1 MYVKKRYG
9 YWMTI
14 RWSQKGLVFGAVG
27 QKRYTCAITSSGRY
41 ADVGIFAPK
50 CLNSSFFC
58 LKNLSMLRISRF
70 LLAAFLLVPLAS
82 MAQIDNPKAAF
93 RELRR
98 GLDGTWFQPTDRG
111 DKLEIWAVT
120 NDSTLDGRSVRI
132 KPENGDTV
140 LMERLRLELRDT
152 NITYFIIPKPPKQN
166 EVVAFKLIDIDQSG
180 FFIFMNP
187 DNADPQTIR
196 YLLLGNREIQ
206 VTTESLRN
214 GRTVKREYVFERE
227 FTPGAVEFRVKGG
240 VNYQNIRSTGNF
252 PTEPPDFA
260 PPAFDWKPGWE
271 LGTQLRFRGR
281 GGFVTVNVELGLAG
295 RFAHAKSEFTVLE
308 DTSFTLYKRDL
319 TYNTT
324 WLVIGVY
331 PEVSFGRD
339 SRFSMMAGPY
349 YGRLVSARSKGL
361 EEPGN
366 ENVLFKANNDF
377 KKNDLGLQVGAQYKL
392 NFGKKDLGGILG
404 LRFNLGMAN
413 LDNLYS
419 RYCTD
424 GNNILCNGSIAFQG
438 ATLYYSV
445 DLLKL

>member
-1 MYVKKRYG
+1 M
-9 YWMTI
+9 
-14 RWSQKGLVFGAVG
+14 Q
-27 QKRYTCAITSSGRY
+27 Q
-41 ADVGIFAPK
+41 
-50 CLNSSFFC
+50 
-58 LKNLSMLRISRF
+58 ISRF
-70 LLAAFLLVPLAS
+70 LLAAILLAPLAS

-140 LMERLRLELRDT
+140 LLERLRLELRDT
-152 NITYFIIPKPPKQN
+152 NITYFIIPKPPKQD
-166 EVVAFKLIDIDQSG
+166 EVVGFKLIDIDQSG
-180 FFIFMNP
+180 FFVFMNP

-206 VTTESLRN
+206 VTTESIRN

-227 FTPGAVEFRVKGG
+227 FTPGAVEFRIKGG
-240 VNYQNIRSTGNF
+240 VNYQNIRSTGTF
-252 PTEPPDFA
+252 LTQEE
-260 PPAFDWKPGWE
+260 PAFDWKPGWD

-281 GGFVTVNVELGLAG
+281 GGFVTVNVELGLVG
-295 RFAHAKSEFTVLE
+295 RFVHAKSEFEVV
-308 DTSFTLYKRDL
+308 DTSVTVYKRDL
-319 TYNTT
+319 TYKTT

-331 PEVSFGRD
+331 PEISFGRD

-361 EEPGN
+361 EEPVN
-366 ENVLFKANNDF
+366 ENKLFKANNDF
-377 KKNDLGLQVGAQYKL
+377 KKNDLGLQIGAQYKL

-404 LRFNLGMAN
+404 LRVNLGLSN
-413 LDNLYS
+413 LDNLYH
-419 RYCTD
+419 RVCTD
-424 GNNILCNGSIAFQG
+424 GNTVICNGSTAFQG
-438 ATLYYSV
+438 ATLYYSI